1 MNEGESAGGGHQGSN
16 PAPPAVPDRISSTT
30 TTTTNIVTNSIKTTS
45 NIANQSSGT
54 TLTTTPVVASAPLQQ
69 QPQQQQPQVTSPI
82 PRSFQQ
88 AFAQQHLQI
97 SDTLPLNTS
106 SISSSASSSSLTSSP
121 SAIIKTAKTGIQ
133 ITSPSK
139 GHMPQTPIRTTTDLT
154 AATATNQNS
163 ATTTQPQQ
171 EHPQQLSS
179 FPGSLA
185 AINTDNTI
193 NSPLSKRKKLDEAHL
208 QQLQEN
214 HTILSAAGISGVSSC
229 SSNTSLVGSLLP
241 TATSTLTSTSTSL
254 ISNSSS
260 LASSS
265 LTASLVTA
273 TVAGAAVVPTATT
286 HDIQN
291 LKKRILEQKYLRLR
305 RLKEKHT
312 ENVAELFYLQTGG
325 NMMDYP
331 TWRKKAPTPQFITF
345 SNAYRLEQL
354 VNDERTAAT
363 TTTTATTATT
373 GTPTSTPSTAAA
385 AATAINVGAT
395 AVSLLPQH
403 QQHLQSQQSIPV
415 ADNIATIIGVSG
427 GGGGVSNI
435 SSGNNANHTTNTTQ
449 QTNTQSHPT
458 TSLIQSSSSLAAVT
472 STSATTISSSSSS
485 LTANTSLVS
494 NYGRLPSSTTNKQ
507 HPSNATSSTVYST
520 SSSSSSTTSAS
531 SNASTP
537 NIQQQ
542 TLTATDA
549 SGNPLPPQ
557 GAEIKIPAVGAT
569 PVAVSTKLPAAVQ
582 QLTQQGGTPLIPC
595 SIAQGSTTL
604 RRNGNGVVASSNTP
618 PPLYSPTP
626 SGLLVPAGSASAAT
640 AAAAAAAGSSAAT
653 TPNSNQEFSFK
664 AKQEV
669 DVMRRIMELQ
679 REGLWTEKRL
689 PKQMEPPRPKAHWD
703 YLLEEMVW
711 LAADFAQERKWKKAA
726 AKKCAKMVQ
735 KYFQD
740 KANAA
745 QKAEK
750 AQELHLKRVAAFI
763 AKEVKM
769 FWGNVEKL
777 VEYKHHTKIEEKRK
791 KALDQHLSFIVDQTE
806 KFSQQ
811 LAEGMNKTIKDAS
824 TNPSI
829 NSSRISS
836 PKRDN
841 TDDEFRPDSASEDDE
856 ETIAKAEEEDNA
868 DVDAEVAALE
878 KESQMDLDDFLKDLP
893 KGYLE
898 NRDKIV
904 LEEDTTTTSSGAATS
919 ASKKDTD
926 SDDGEFE
933 ANETSE
939 DDENTIS
946 KQEEEEMDVDHQ
958 KEIDELEADNDLTVE
973 ELMAKYKSG
982 QVDNDTKAASTS
994 NRKIKKVVDFEDEDE
1009 VISRAMRDSDDDST
1023 ADEEDES
1030 DEEEVETDSE
1040 DEEEEDENT
1049 EETEENEQDAGL
1061 KSLLE
1066 DSSNANNSSKDDM
1079 IKDAAALAESLQPK
1093 GNTLSSTNVVT
1104 PVPFLLKHSLREYQH
1119 IGLDWLVTMN
1129 ERKLNGILA
1138 DEMGLGKTIQT
1149 IALLAHLACVKGNWG
1164 PHLIVVP
1171 SSVMLNWEMEFK
1183 KWCPGFKILTYYGS
1197 QKERKLKRVGWT
1209 KPNAFHVCITSY
1221 KLVVQDQQSFRR
1233 KKWKY
1238 LILDEAQNIKNFK
1251 SQRWQL
1257 LLNFS
1262 TERRLLLTGTPLQ
1275 NDLMEL
1281 WSLMHFLMPYVFS
1294 SHREFKE
1301 WFSNPMTGMIEG
1313 NMEYNEQLIQRLH
1326 KVIRPFLLRRLKKEV
1341 EKQMPKKYE
1350 HVVMCRLSNRQRYLY
1365 DDFMSRSKTRE
1376 TLSTGNLLSVINVL
1390 MQLRKV
1396 CNHPNMFEVRPTLS
1410 PFQMEGISYETS
1422 RLICDLME
1430 YDPFTQIDLHSLNL
1444 LLVELEL
1451 TLTAYVSHKSR
1462 LLAAPRKLIEEI
1474 DTIPEPPP
1482 RCPTGKYKFH
1492 IRVRDVKVQQ
1502 SINTHARQTVK
1513 VGASPAMRKEG
1524 NKFVPVN
1531 PALATMPA
1539 VGAGIGETTNSR
1551 IGKRINNVI
1560 NPVGTPKLGPITP
1573 ACITTRSRDVSMTD
1587 VTMGPTPAKQLK
1599 LQDTIN
1605 GETLK
1610 TTVKT
1615 ESTRDDKSLVAAL
1628 AQQVK
1633 TNSSSRLNEEIT
1645 VKTEPKDDIED
1656 DTSSELDPIYN
1667 MSDILQQRK
1676 EQRLARLKLMAN
1688 VNKRRTEATPI
1699 YGADCRESIEQ
1710 CKEASNLLKYS
1721 SWQTRGLTNCSTAM
1735 ARRHDNWTLNKM
1747 LKSYEQRCEDLKQI
1761 FQNFVIYVPSA
1772 CAPRIRF
1779 YVNNLTSRRYLKEQ
1793 QVESTI
1799 QREMSPKLTM
1809 LHPII
1814 SAMTTQFPDP
1824 RLIQYDCGKLQTMD
1838 RLLKQLKS
1846 GHHRVLIFTQ
1856 MTKMLDVLE
1865 AFLNYHGHIYLRLD
1879 GATKVEQRQLL
1890 MERFNTDKRIFCF
1903 ILSTRSGGVGINL
1916 TGADTVIF
1924 YDSDWNPTMDAQAQ
1938 DRCHRIG
1945 QTRDV
1950 HIYRLVS
1957 EKTIEVNILKKA
1969 NQKRMLSDMAIEG
1982 GNFTTS
1988 FFKSSTIKDLFNVET
2003 QQQMGDNNSNA
2014 TTSTAAQQE
2023 AYDKPTT
2030 STAAL
2035 ENPEVDLEK
2044 QSLKAFESAL
2054 AAAEDE
2060 QDVQATKTAKAE
2072 VAADLAEFDENIP
2085 LDETTT
2091 AADTNV
2097 ELSKADLEMQNLVK
2111 QLSPIER
2118 YAMRFV
2124 EETGAAWTAEQLR
2137 AAEAELEA
2145 QKREWEANRLAAL
2158 QKEAELLKQEESAE
2172 EPLTYSR
2179 KDATNQIWISANTM
2193 EQMPMWCPPTPPQDN
2208 DDIYIDYS
2216 LSFMYDVEPIP
2227 ESELPPVYVKKE
2239 YKRSRSEAGFM
2250 IDGNKRPAKIRR
2262 EEMFC
2267 APRSLFDRPSPAI
2280 AKIRRDLKNQR
2291 YRGQFKPNVQIP
2303 GLKPQMPQ
2311 KPLTEP
2317 EGMAEWCIYEDIAI
2331 LHVLVNLQGLP
2342 CNLMLL
2348 SPGHTP
2354 NWDLVAEIVN
2364 TYSKTFRSAKQ
2375 CRWRYETTIQP
2386 REEGKLVE
2394 SPKKQKKLK
2403 TTLKTEYLKSP
2414 LRCLRTTQNY
2424 ANDNNATFTKIMR
2437 SRFDCI
2443 KTAYLKKA
2451 PPPKRH
2457 FNTPSSMNPKH
2468 MEVLQEF
2475 GIVNYDQPISP
2486 QNIAIMRANKLREK
2500 QRSQCPPPPPPA
2512 ATQAPQV
2519 CQAGQQ
2525 QQQPQTCGVTT
2536 ANTVNIVQQ
2545 QSNQTTSHLQELV
2558 QQQQQQQQQQQH
2570 SQQVQVATAPP
2581 GLHTQ
2586 QLQIHQLSSSG
2597 GVGQQQ
2603 SQQQTATAIV
2613 LQHAGNSGQ
2622 QLQQQQTVVSG
2633 GVNQTNQQHLLRQ
2646 HGTPTTTQIVKA
2658 IVAPQS
2664 GLLTTSQMQQLQQQT
2679 NNSQTNSGQTQHV
2692 QLQQQTS
2699 GGNLVATPASVSV
2712 VLTTPV
2718 QTISSTVT
2726 NQQQHHGNQVSS
2738 STAQIVSLSP
2748 QQTIV
2753 SSSPQVGSIV
2763 QTQSLPQVVS
2773 VSQLATVGTVLT
2785 TSSGMQ
2791 QPTATVTTLNT
2802 SALRAQ
2808 RIVAASSGTTLQDV
2822 VLQQRSA
2829 GNPSP
2834 TIVSMSSLGT
2844 NVAPAQLQATQ
2855 FQLASMP
2862 SGTQQVVT
2870 KGIRVSS
2877 LQQGQKIAAAAQAGN
2892 NQQGQPHTHIQ
2903 LYRQRQQLKVLQAGA
2918 PGQQGQQTV
2927 VQTASGQTALVN
2939 AQGTIIQGS
2948 LMQTGSGPTTVQVV
2962 QGQKVAVATSN
2973 VAVTTPSAT
2982 GVVTTVAASQVH
2994 QQQAQQTRA
3003 QFIKQVAAATG
3014 KHTITRQVGESDMLL
3029 VKRQMISA
3037 ATQQKAAQVLQQGGQ
3052 IFTTTTAQGIQ
3063 LQQSSVSSAQT
3074 STSVQQ
3080 QGNTQQ
3086 VVQQVTPQQIATL
3099 VKTSVATSVAGSG
3112 NQGITVNTGQQQTQN
3127 TVNMALSQLKPGGQ
3141 IKVTMANQSQMR
3153 QLHMQQQQ
3161 LAMPR
3166 KISRMTQI
3174 QAAQAANQQQQQQ
3187 QQQQNTNITQSNN
3200 PQQQQGAQVTQKTS
3214 SAGGA
3219 SSSNTGSVQTQLVHI
3234 QNTKSLPSSVT
3245 VQQIQQVMRQGQ
3257 QGTLATAGFVLGK
3270 TSVGRVIPVSVASQ
3284 PNQRQTIQ
3292 VVSAASAQALAAGNL
3307 RAHVAGGQNIAGTI
3321 KIPTSGSQ
3329 SQTQQAIITAIQQ
3342 QAAAQQSQRQNA
3354 SPVRL
3359 QTTAGGNLVA
3369 VVQQQSLQQQQ
3380 QQQQQQNVVVSSS
3393 SGVSGNMN
3401 TSNVTQAE
3409 IMTITQTSAGATMT
3423 SSSGQQQQQQQ
3434 GGTSQQ
3440 SATQQVRTLVKK
3452 KIMQI
3457 RNENKD

>member
-1 MNEGESAGGGHQGSN
+1 
-16 PAPPAVPDRISSTT
+16 
-30 TTTTNIVTNSIKTTS
+30 
-45 NIANQSSGT
+45 
-54 TLTTTPVVASAPLQQ
+54 
-69 QPQQQQPQVTSPI
+69 
-82 PRSFQQ
+82 
-88 AFAQQHLQI
+88 
-97 SDTLPLNTS
+97 
-106 SISSSASSSSLTSSP
+106 
-121 SAIIKTAKTGIQ
+121 
-133 ITSPSK
+133 
-139 GHMPQTPIRTTTDLT
+139 
-154 AATATNQNS
+154 
-163 ATTTQPQQ
+163 
-171 EHPQQLSS
+171 
-179 FPGSLA
+179 
-185 AINTDNTI
+185 
-193 NSPLSKRKKLDEAHL
+193 
-208 QQLQEN
+208 
-214 HTILSAAGISGVSSC
+214 
-229 SSNTSLVGSLLP
+229 
-241 TATSTLTSTSTSL
+241 
-254 ISNSSS
+254 
-260 LASSS
+260 
-265 LTASLVTA
+265 
-273 TVAGAAVVPTATT
+273 
-286 HDIQN
+286 
-291 LKKRILEQKYLRLR
+291 
-305 RLKEKHT
+305 
-312 ENVAELFYLQTGG
+312 
-325 NMMDYP
+325 
-331 TWRKKAPTPQFITF
+331 
-345 SNAYRLEQL
+345 
-354 VNDERTAAT
+354 
-363 TTTTATTATT
+363 
-373 GTPTSTPSTAAA
+373 
-385 AATAINVGAT
+385 
-395 AVSLLPQH
+395 
-403 QQHLQSQQSIPV
+403 
-415 ADNIATIIGVSG
+415 
-427 GGGGVSNI
+427 
-435 SSGNNANHTTNTTQ
+435 
-449 QTNTQSHPT
+449 NTQSHPT
-458 TSLIQSSSSLAAVT
+458 SLIQSSSSSSLAAVT
-472 STSATTISSSSSS
+472 STSATTTSSSTS
-485 LTANTSLVS
+485 LTANTTLVS
-494 NYGRLPSSTTNKQ
+494 NYGRLPSSTTNKQQQQ

-520 SSSSSSTTSAS
+520 SSSSSSSTASSAS
-531 SNASTP
+531 SNANTTP
-537 NIQQQ
+537 NTQQQ

-582 QLTQQGGTPLIPC
+582 QLTQQGHIPGRPLGGRHGMVFGQIPAPPAVGNTTVPLVPGGTPLIPC

-604 RRNGNGVVASSNTP
+604 RRNGNGVVTSSNTP

-640 AAAAAAAGSSAAT
+640 AAAAAGGSSAAT

-904 LEEDTTTTSSGAATS
+904 LEEDTTATTSSGAATS
-919 ASKKDTD
+919 TSKKDTD

-982 QVDNDTKAASTS
+982 QVDNDTKASTS

-1030 DEEEVETDSE
+1030 DDEEEVETDSE
-1040 DEEEEDENT
+1040 DDEEEEDENA

-1066 DSSNANNSSKDDM
+1066 DSTNANNSSKDDM

-1539 VGAGIGETTNSR
+1539 VGAGVGETTNSR

-1560 NPVGTPKLGPITP
+1560 NPVGAPKLGPITP

-1587 VTMGPTPAKQLK
+1587 VAMGPTPAKQLK

-1615 ESTRDDKSLVAAL
+1615 EQTRDDKTLVAAL

-1633 TNSSSRLNEEIT
+1633 TNSSSRLNEDIT
-1645 VKTEPKDDIED
+1645 VKTEPKDDIDD

-1710 CKEASNLLKYS
+1710 CKEASNLLRYS

-1735 ARRHDNWTLNKM
+1735 TRRGENWTLNKM

-2003 QQQMGDNNSNA
+2003 QQQMGDNSNN
-2014 TTSTAAQQE
+2014 TTTTTAQQE
-2023 AYDKPTT
+2023 AYDKPST
-2030 STAAL
+2030 STAVL
-2035 ENPEVDLEK
+2035 ENTEVDLEK

-2179 KDATNQIWISANTM
+2179 KDATNQVNKSTNNKNNNKNRSNKTNIAAKRKMQTNKQRLAALRNRKGSSTTATAQTAGAKAQRNRRELQIRRRRSSTRLQKKPTTTKTARQDKTRVRNRSSRGESNNNSTQDESSNDSNSEEVSDENEEEEADEEEDENENLTEQEDSENDTQNEELEDEEDNELQTSEEGSGDEDEQEQESVKKKIVKQTNKFRKLRKVIDYDEDEIVNRRRLRSLNRSAASRGSLNSSSNKETLTSSRTKQAKGQKSSCNVTNRKTTRTSMAAAAAAGNDLKTSSKTQTGVKNQKLLSFAQKRMQQKRRQEILRKKQQETTEQRKRKLSVSPGKGAATSTAKRRATVTANTTRRVLRHSPRKAAQKEEEHENEEEEDEGEEDKQEDLTLEDDSQETIEHNETEDDELEESETDEHKPVREKAKTTKTKTNAPRTIHNLPIRSRGGKTMKMDEEEDNEEKHEDNENTHDIDYNEEDDDKSSYATAGDNDNYGEDDDDDNYNHSEEENPNHQQRHNQNQHQPDAGNSSSMDVWAAHNQDTTTNSTYYNVSDESESEDNDSLSNLNSTIKKTPLSANKSNTTSHSSLRNQTGNSTPQQQNDNHTPRTRSRGSVKINLWTLDESPVLPTITRHHHHNAGGKVNRNQHKSDDETLKAHDHKTAIKATGSSSIKKTKNNETPTKTASTSNTLHRWLLKTPRNQQQQQQQQNEGNSTIWISANTM
-2193 EQMPMWCPPTPPQDN
+2193 EQMPVSTILN
-2208 DDIYIDYS
+2208 IFILTIY
-2216 LSFMYDVEPIP
+2216 
-2227 ESELPPVYVKKE
+2227 
-2239 YKRSRSEAGFM
+2239 
-2250 IDGNKRPAKIRR
+2250 
-2262 EEMFC
+2262 
-2267 APRSLFDRPSPAI
+2267 
-2280 AKIRRDLKNQR
+2280 
-2291 YRGQFKPNVQIP
+2291 
-2303 GLKPQMPQ
+2303 
-2311 KPLTEP
+2311 
-2317 EGMAEWCIYEDIAI
+2317 
-2331 LHVLVNLQGLP
+2331 
-2342 CNLMLL
+2342 
-2348 SPGHTP
+2348 
-2354 NWDLVAEIVN
+2354 
-2364 TYSKTFRSAKQ
+2364 
-2375 CRWRYETTIQP
+2375 
-2386 REEGKLVE
+2386 
-2394 SPKKQKKLK
+2394 
-2403 TTLKTEYLKSP
+2403 
-2414 LRCLRTTQNY
+2414 
-2424 ANDNNATFTKIMR
+2424 
-2437 SRFDCI
+2437 
-2443 KTAYLKKA
+2443 
-2451 PPPKRH
+2451 
-2457 FNTPSSMNPKH
+2457 
-2468 MEVLQEF
+2468 
-2475 GIVNYDQPISP
+2475 
-2486 QNIAIMRANKLREK
+2486 
-2500 QRSQCPPPPPPA
+2500 
-2512 ATQAPQV
+2512 
-2519 CQAGQQ
+2519 
-2525 QQQPQTCGVTT
+2525 
-2536 ANTVNIVQQ
+2536 
-2545 QSNQTTSHLQELV
+2545 
-2558 QQQQQQQQQQQH
+2558 
-2570 SQQVQVATAPP
+2570 
-2581 GLHTQ
+2581 
-2586 QLQIHQLSSSG
+2586 
-2597 GVGQQQ
+2597 
-2603 SQQQTATAIV
+2603 
-2613 LQHAGNSGQ
+2613 
-2622 QLQQQQTVVSG
+2622 
-2633 GVNQTNQQHLLRQ
+2633 
-2646 HGTPTTTQIVKA
+2646 
-2658 IVAPQS
+2658 
-2664 GLLTTSQMQQLQQQT
+2664 
-2679 NNSQTNSGQTQHV
+2679 
-2692 QLQQQTS
+2692 
-2699 GGNLVATPASVSV
+2699 
-2712 VLTTPV
+2712 
-2718 QTISSTVT
+2718 
-2726 NQQQHHGNQVSS
+2726 
-2738 STAQIVSLSP
+2738 
-2748 QQTIV
+2748 
-2753 SSSPQVGSIV
+2753 
-2763 QTQSLPQVVS
+2763 
-2773 VSQLATVGTVLT
+2773 
-2785 TSSGMQ
+2785 
-2791 QPTATVTTLNT
+2791 
-2802 SALRAQ
+2802 
-2808 RIVAASSGTTLQDV
+2808 
-2822 VLQQRSA
+2822 
-2829 GNPSP
+2829 
-2834 TIVSMSSLGT
+2834 
-2844 NVAPAQLQATQ
+2844 
-2855 FQLASMP
+2855 
-2862 SGTQQVVT
+2862 
-2870 KGIRVSS
+2870 
-2877 LQQGQKIAAAAQAGN
+2877 
-2892 NQQGQPHTHIQ
+2892 
-2903 LYRQRQQLKVLQAGA
+2903 
-2918 PGQQGQQTV
+2918 
-2927 VQTASGQTALVN
+2927 
-2939 AQGTIIQGS
+2939 
-2948 LMQTGSGPTTVQVV
+2948 
-2962 QGQKVAVATSN
+2962 
-2973 VAVTTPSAT
+2973 
-2982 GVVTTVAASQVH
+2982 
-2994 QQQAQQTRA
+2994 
-3003 QFIKQVAAATG
+3003 
-3014 KHTITRQVGESDMLL
+3014 
-3029 VKRQMISA
+3029 
-3037 ATQQKAAQVLQQGGQ
+3037 
-3052 IFTTTTAQGIQ
+3052 
-3063 LQQSSVSSAQT
+3063 
-3074 STSVQQ
+3074 
-3080 QGNTQQ
+3080 
-3086 VVQQVTPQQIATL
+3086 
-3099 VKTSVATSVAGSG
+3099 
-3112 NQGITVNTGQQQTQN
+3112 
-3127 TVNMALSQLKPGGQ
+3127 
-3141 IKVTMANQSQMR
+3141 
-3153 QLHMQQQQ
+3153 
-3161 LAMPR
+3161 
-3166 KISRMTQI
+3166 
-3174 QAAQAANQQQQQQ
+3174 
-3187 QQQQNTNITQSNN
+3187 
-3200 PQQQQGAQVTQKTS
+3200 
-3214 SAGGA
+3214 
-3219 SSSNTGSVQTQLVHI
+3219 
-3234 QNTKSLPSSVT
+3234 
-3245 VQQIQQVMRQGQ
+3245 
-3257 QGTLATAGFVLGK
+3257 
-3270 TSVGRVIPVSVASQ
+3270 
-3284 PNQRQTIQ
+3284 
-3292 VVSAASAQALAAGNL
+3292 
-3307 RAHVAGGQNIAGTI
+3307 
-3321 KIPTSGSQ
+3321 
-3329 SQTQQAIITAIQQ
+3329 
-3342 QAAAQQSQRQNA
+3342 
-3354 SPVRL
+3354 
-3359 QTTAGGNLVA
+3359 
-3369 VVQQQSLQQQQ
+3369 
-3380 QQQQQQNVVVSSS
+3380 
-3393 SGVSGNMN
+3393 
-3401 TSNVTQAE
+3401 
-3409 IMTITQTSAGATMT
+3409 
-3423 SSSGQQQQQQQ
+3423 
-3434 GGTSQQ
+3434 
-3440 SATQQVRTLVKK
+3440 
-3452 KIMQI
+3452 
-3457 RNENKD
+3457 